1 MKPNFHT
8 TPRYKWWVVAMLWLI
23 SFFNYA
29 DRQAIFSVIPL
40 IEREMS
46 LTPVQ
51 IGILASAFAWV
62 YGLSAPLAGMIID
75 RVKRKTA
82 IIGGL
87 HAWSLICMATV
98 LSTNFRHLV
107 FWRAAEGLGE
117 TFYYPASMSLISDYH
132 GRDTRSRAM
141 GLHQTSVYVG
151 TIGGGFFAGLIGQY
165 YGWRLSFIVF
175 GGLGILLG
183 FVLTRF
189 LVEPVRG
196 AADVADAAATRGAHA
211 PISTTA
217 VKPGRGLSLPAFLQL
232 VARTP
237 TLLCLMGAFMC
248 ANFVAVVLLSWM
260 PKFLYDKFHMGL
272 AMAGLTA
279 TIFVQLASM
288 AGAPIG
294 GWLADTLRRRT
305 PRGRM
310 AVQMIGVLGGAPFV
324 ALCGLTPS
332 VGMLILA
339 LTVWGFFKGL
349 YDANIFASVFDVVRP
364 EARGTAAGF
373 MNAVGWLAG
382 GGSAPIVI
390 GIIAQRESLGLA
402 IALAS
407 TVYVAAG
414 LLLLIGIVFFVK
426 RDAERMQAELGAT

>member
-1 MKPNFHT
+1 MVT
-8 TPRYKWWVVAMLWLI
+8 TSTATLAANPSYKWWVVAMLWMI

-29 DRQAIFSVIPL
+29 DRQAIFSVFPL
-40 IEREMS
+40 LEREMQ

-51 IGILASAFAWV
+51 LGLLGSAFAWV
-62 YGLSAPLAGMIID
+62 YGLGAPFAGMIVD
-75 RVKRKTA
+75 RVRRKSA
-82 IIGGL
+82 ILGGL
-87 HAWSLICMATV
+87 HAWSLICMATA
-98 LSTNFRHLV
+98 LSTNFRHLF

-132 GRDTRSRAM
+132 GNETRSRAM

-175 GGLGILLG
+175 GGLGVLLG
-183 FVLTRF
+183 FVLNRF
-189 LVEPVRG
+189 LVEPARG
-196 AADVADAAATRGAHA
+196 AADVAEAAGAHA
-211 PISTTA
+211 A
-217 VKPGRGLSLPAFLQL
+217 VGGSLSLPAFLRL
-232 VARTP
+232 AARTP

-260 PKFLYDKFHMGL
+260 PKFLYDKFDMGL

-288 AGAPIG
+288 AGAPVG
-294 GWLADTLRRRT
+294 GWLADMWRRRT

-324 ALCGLTPS
+324 VLCGLTPS
-332 VGMLILA
+332 VGTVILA
-339 LTVWGFFKGL
+339 LTFWGFFKGL
-349 YDANIFASVFDVVRP
+349 YDANIFASVFDVIRP

-382 GGSAPIVI
+382 GGSAPVVI
-390 GIIAQRESLGLA
+390 GVIAQRESLSLA

-407 TVYVAAG
+407 TVYVAAAV
-414 LLLLIGIVFFVK
+414 LLLVGIVFFVK
-426 RDAERMQAELGAT
+426 RDAAKMQEQIRGI

>member
-1 MKPNFHT
+1 
-8 TPRYKWWVVAMLWLI
+8 
-23 SFFNYA
+23 
-29 DRQAIFSVIPL
+29 
-40 IEREMS
+40 
-46 LTPVQ
+46 
-51 IGILASAFAWV
+51 
-62 YGLSAPLAGMIID
+62 
-75 RVKRKTA
+75 
-82 IIGGL
+82 
-87 HAWSLICMATV
+87 
-98 LSTNFRHLV
+98 
-107 FWRAAEGLGE
+107 
-117 TFYYPASMSLISDYH
+117 
-132 GRDTRSRAM
+132 M
-141 GLHQTSVYVG
+141 GLHQTSVYMG

-165 YGWRLSFIVF
+165 YGWRWSFVVF
-175 GGLGILLG
+175 GGLGVLLG
-183 FVLTRF
+183 LALNRY

-196 AADVADAAATRGAHA
+196 AAEAADAAAAGAHPPVA
-211 PISTTA
+211 GGG
-217 VKPGRGLSLPAFLQL
+217 KLSLPAFLRL
-232 VARTP
+232 VGRTP

-260 PKFLYDKFHMGL
+260 PKFLYDKFNMGL

-288 AGAPIG
+288 AGAPVG
-294 GWLADTLRRRT
+294 GWLADTLRRKT

-324 ALCGLTPS
+324 VLCGLTTS
-332 VGMLILA
+332 VGTLIVA
-339 LTVWGFFKGL
+339 LTAWGFFKGL

-364 EARGTAAGF
+364 DARGTAAGF

-414 LLLLIGIVFFVK
+414 LLLLIGILFFVK
-426 RDAERMQAELGAT
+426 RDAERMRVELTGR